1 MGSSGR
7 KCSRQSGSILD
18 LIGIAFLTAMLALFL
33 AVPSLGNTP
42 LKPILAL
49 AFIFIAPGYT
59 VTAALLPGHGVIE
72 RNHNHAYATAR
83 LDHTAGLLE
92 RVVFGFG
99 SSVAITI
106 LCGLGLGLTDQGI
119 TAVRLFSALA
129 AVTAL
134 GLPLALARRQQQSD
148 ENLLSI
154 KLVRTRVSSK
164 LSISMRSAKLVI
176 ATLTVA
182 VLLIGVIP
190 AGTGSGGQADATLT
204 EMYLLS
210 ENDNGEFEA
219 EGYPA
224 SLTPGEPES
233 FAIGLSN
240 QEGEQTDYTVVV
252 ALQAFEVA
260 GDSKIPVSQTGLQ
273 RFDRTLED
281 GESTTIPHDV
291 TLTEMN
297 RTQDRQYRLTYFL
310 YIGTAPDSPATNGAY
325 REVHLWVE
333 IDDSAGQSRATA
345 VQ

>member
-1 MGSSGR
+1 MGSAGR
-7 KCSRQSGSILD
+7 ECSRQSGSILD

-33 AVPSLGNTP
+33 AVPSLSNT
-42 LKPILAL
+42 LLRPILAL

-72 RNHNHAYATAR
+72 RNSHAYATAQS
-83 LDHTAGLLE
+83 DHTAGLLE

-129 AVTAL
+129 TVTAF
-134 GLPLALARRQQQSD
+134 GLPLALARRQQQSK

-154 KLVRTRVSSK
+154 KLVRTRVSDK
-164 LSISMRSAKLVI
+164 LSPSMRSAKLVV

-182 VLLIGVIP
+182 ILLIGIIP
-190 AGTGSGGQADATLT
+190 AGTGSSGQADATLT
-204 EMYLLS
+204 ELYLLS
-210 ENDNGEFEA
+210 ENDDGELDA

-233 FAIGLSN
+233 FAIGLGN
-240 QEGEQTDYTVVV
+240 HEGEQTHYTVVV
-252 ALQAFEVA
+252 VLQAFEVA
-260 GDSKIPVSQTGLQ
+260 GDSKLPVSQTGLQ
-273 RFDRTLED
+273 RFDRTLEN
-281 GESTTIPHDV
+281 GENTTIPHDV
-291 TLTEMN
+291 TLTQMD
-297 RTQDRQYRLTYFL
+297 RIRDRQYRLTYLL
-310 YIGTAPDSPATNGAY
+310 YIGPAPESPTTDSAY

-333 IDDSAGQSRATA
+333 IGDSAG
-345 VQ
+345 